1 MEIIYRADDGT
12 EFYDENECKY
22 YEEKQQLMER
32 LNGKKLASRFW
43 DRKRRLMDIDD
54 LAETVKGAYY
64 AELATDEEAVFIDN
78 YAYEKV
84 GCCIFEDAGDAEA
97 GRYYYDSY
105 RDAWKNIE
113 ELNKPYREVLAV
125 FEGE

>member
-1 MEIIYRADDGT
+1 MKIIYRADDGT
-12 EFYDENECKY
+12 DFFNEDDCAE
-22 YEEKQQLMER
+22 YEEKQRISGM
-32 LNGKKLASRFW
+32 KLASRFW
-43 DRKRRLMDIDD
+43 DNKGRPMAINN
-54 LAETVKGAYY
+54 LAETVEHAYY
-64 AELATDEEAVFIDN
+64 AELATDEEAVFIDS

-105 RDAWKNIE
+105 HDKWTNIE
-113 ELNKPYREVLAV
+113 ELNKPYREMLAV

>member
-12 EFYDENECKY
+12 EFNNEDDCAE
-22 YEEKQQLMER
+22 YEEKQRIGEM
-32 LNGKKLASRFW
+32 KLASRFW
-43 DRKRRLMDIDD
+43 DNKGRPMAINN
-54 LAETVKGAYY
+54 LAETVENAYY

>member
-1 MEIIYRADDGT
+1 MCSSDLADDGT
-12 EFYDENECKY
+12 DFFNEDDCTE
-22 YEEKQQLMER
+22 YEEKQRISGM
-32 LNGKKLASRFW
+32 KLASRFW
-43 DRKRRLMDIDD
+43 DNKGRPMVINN
-54 LAETVKGAYY
+54 LAETVEHAYY
-64 AELATDEEAVFIDN
+64 AELATDEEAVFIDG

-84 GCCIFEDAGDAEA
+84 GCCIFEDTCYAKA